1 MERLSGI
8 AIDGD
13 IAPASY
19 GQGAQLRAVW
29 LKLALCFGLSAVAV
43 GARSIETLALLSAA
57 DVLLLLAYR
66 VGARGM
72 LAGVKALALQFAMIT
87 ALYLIRYG
95 ADGVTAGLTVSWQ
108 LYLAFLPG
116 VVFVQTTPGHRMQ
129 AALGR
134 VLPHR
139 TAFVLSA
146 TLCAIPRLVR
156 EISAIYHTQ
165 SLRGARIL
173 PMDIIRPSSWPDF
186 VHCLL
191 VPAVVKVMALAGETA
206 LAARARD
213 FGVMDTRTEWPGR

>member
-1 MERLSGI
+1 MNRQDL
-8 AIDGD
+8 
-13 IAPASY
+13 
-19 GQGAQLRAVW
+19 QLRAVW
-29 LKLALCFGLSAVAV
+29 LKLALCFGMSAVAV
-43 GARSIETLALLSAA
+43 GARSIGTLGLLSVA

-72 LAGVKALALQFAMIT
+72 LAGAKALILQSAIIT

-95 ADGVTAGLTVSWQ
+95 VDGVAAGLTVSWQ

-116 VVFVQTTPGHRMQ
+116 VVFVQTTPGHRIH

-134 VLPHR
+134 FLPHR

-146 TLCAIPRLVR
+146 SLCAIPRLVR
-156 EISAIYHTQ
+156 EITGIYHTQ
-165 SLRGARIL
+165 ALRGARIL
-173 PMDIIRPSSWPDF
+173 PRDILRPSSWPDF
-186 VHCLL
+186 VHCIM

-213 FGVMDTRTEWPGR
+213 FGAMDTRTNWPDM